1 MIRTVVRLVVL
12 VVSAA
17 AGGATAHALEA
28 PVAAGGVAGA
38 LAGGAAVLL
47 EIVAASLPIERLVW
61 GVAGGLAGLG
71 VGLVLG
77 LVAAA
82 LVAQGQAAVVALA
95 LALGAYVGAAVA
107 LGRLADLSAI
117 SARLFPATRGGRWLD
132 KILDTSAIIDG
143 RIADVCETG
152 FLDGP
157 LVVPGFVLRELQRI
171 ADSSDALKR
180 SRGRR
185 GFEVLGR
192 LQRIP
197 GLTVE
202 IAEVDIAGVED
213 VDRKLLQLAR
223 RRGGRIVT
231 NDYNLNK
238 LAELAGVAV
247 LNVNELANAVKPVML
262 PGEAMT
268 VQVLREG
275 KESGQGVGYLDDG
288 TMVVIEQG
296 RRYIGQALDVVV
308 TSVLQ
313 TPAGRM
319 IFTRPRDDAPSAVT
333 APERAD
339 A

>member
-82 LVAQGQAAVVALA
+82 LVALA

-107 LGRLADLSAI
+107 LGRLSDLSAI
-117 SARLFPATRGGRWLD
+117 SARFFPATRGGRGLD

-143 RIADVCETG
+143 RIADVCGTG

-171 ADSSDALKR
+171 ADSSDAPQR

-213 VDRKLLQLAR
+213 VDRKLLELAR

-275 KESGQGVGYLDDG
+275 KEPGQGVGYLDDG

-296 RRYIGQALDVVV
+296 RRHIGRALDVVV

-319 IFTRPRDDAPSAVT
+319 IFTRARDEAAPAAVA

>member
-1 MIRTVVRLVVL
+1 MTRTVVRLVVL
-12 VVSAA
+12 VASAA
-17 AGGATAHALEA
+17 AGGATARALAA
-28 PVAAGGVAGA
+28 PVAVGGVAGA
-38 LAGGAAVLL
+38 LVGGVAVLL
-47 EIVAASLPIERLVW
+47 EIVAASLPIERLAW

-77 LVAAA
+77 AVAAA
-82 LVAQGQAAVVALA
+82 LVSQGQAAVVALA

-107 LGRLADLSAI
+107 LARLTDLSAI
-117 SARLFPATRGGRWLD
+117 SARLFPATRGGRGRD

-143 RIADVCETG
+143 RIADVCGTG
-152 FLDGP
+152 FLEGP

-197 GLTVE
+197 GHIVE
-202 IAEVDIAGVED
+202 IAEVDIAGGED
-213 VDRKLLQLAR
+213 VDRKLLELAR
-223 RRGGRIVT
+223 TRGGRVVT
-231 NDYNLNK
+231 NDYNLSK

-268 VQVLREG
+268 IQVLREG

-296 RRYIGQALDVVV
+296 RRSIGQALDVVV

-333 APERAD
+333 PERAD

>member
-82 LVAQGQAAVVALA
+82 LV
-95 LALGAYVGAAVA
+95 
-107 LGRLADLSAI
+107 
-117 SARLFPATRGGRWLD
+117 
-132 KILDTSAIIDG
+132 
-143 RIADVCETG
+143 
-152 FLDGP
+152 
-157 LVVPGFVLRELQRI
+157 VPGFVLRELQRI

-213 VDRKLLQLAR
+213 VDRKLLELAR

-308 TSVLQ
+308 TSVHQ

-319 IFTRPRDDAPSAVT
+319 IFTRPRVDAPSAVT